1 MMQQSYQQ
9 LPLTFEPRER
19 FTFDAFVPG
28 RNRLAVDLARQ
39 MACGEG
45 ENQLLLWAGKGSG
58 KSHLLQAACNLA
70 SQSRLTVCYL
80 PAREIVNV
88 YGDILEGLEQLDL
101 VCIDDVD
108 VLVKSSRW
116 EEALFDLI
124 NRVREAGKRILL
136 TSNRAPEA
144 CGIDLADLRS
154 RLRWGPVFHLHQLSD
169 EDKMKAVQKRAD
181 QSGLELA
188 DNVASYLL
196 NHYPRN
202 LFDLFERLDHLD
214 KASMAMQRR
223 LTIPFVKSVLES
235 TNSSL

>member
-19 FTFDAFVPG
+19 FTFEAFVPG

-45 ENQLLLWAGKGSG
+45 ENQLLLWADKGSG
-58 KSHLLQAACNLA
+58 KSHLLQAVCNLA

-80 PAREIVNV
+80 PAREIVDG
-88 YGDILEGLEQLDL
+88 YGDMLEGLEQLDL

-108 VLVKSSRW
+108 VLMKSSRW

-124 NRVREAGKRILL
+124 NRIREAGKRMLL

-154 RLRWGPVFHLHQLSD
+154 RLRWGPVFHLHELSD

-196 NHYPRN
+196 SHYPRN

-235 TNSSL
+235 DAG

>member
-1 MMQQSYQQ
+1 MMQQLYQQ

-39 MACGEG
+39 MALGEG
-45 ENQLLLWAGKGSG
+45 EKQLLLWAEKGHG
-58 KSHLLQAACNLA
+58 KSHLLQAVCNLA
-70 SQSRLTVCYL
+70 SQSGMTACYL
-80 PAREIVNV
+80 PAREIVS
-88 YGDILEGLEQLDL
+88 GPEQILEGLEQLAL
-101 VCIDDVD
+101 LCIDDID
-108 VLVKSSRW
+108 AMMMAPRW
-116 EEALFDLI
+116 EEGLFDLI
-124 NRVREAGKRILL
+124 NRVRDAGKRLVL
-136 TSNRAPEA
+136 ASERAPES
-144 CGIDLADLRS
+144 CDTGLADLRS
-154 RLRWGPVFHLHQLSD
+154 RLRWGPVFHLQALGD

-196 NHYPRN
+196 THYPRN

-223 LTIPFVKSVLES
+223 LTIPFIKSVLENGEES
-235 TNSSL
+235 R